1 MGQPEYGTGVVF
13 INRLCSCTLS
23 RARNLDWLEDFW
35 QYICFLEA
43 SWIGK
48 IKSWFLQW
56 ITEWRSHFVNF
67 VLFSAAM
74 ADLDDLSHVSF
85 TRLDCWVGGFKDVF
99 WCTPKMNGL
108 RLGVKVKLWID
119 LFFVVRKTMCFPL
132 SRDPLFDVS
141 SFVILISVAWDEDFK
156 PLWKPR
162 SFRPLDDWTWGGS
175 LRFSWSAWC
184 FMESFPERPN
194 AEWMP
199 SRHFLN
205 LLMTCPFWP
214 GCFRN
219 PDFLVDNGLT
229 PKNVLLGEK
238 RVEMMPQ
245 SWQPWRFLAG
255 SLMGKV
261 FSGKN
266 CLRCKN
272 TSTFLPLFINQN
284 ASVFHGV

>member
-1 MGQPEYGTGVVF
+1 MF
-13 INRLCSCTLS
+13 ISTFCQVSTSENQWVLKAVNHGRWVNLS
-23 RARNLDWLEDFW
+23 MERVLFSSIAFAAVRFQGPGIWIDWKIFDNG
-35 QYICFLEA
+35 ICFLEA

-48 IKSWFLQW
+48 IKGWFLQW

-119 LFFVVRKTMCFPL
+119 LFFVVRKTICFPL

-141 SFVILISVAWDEDFK
+141 SFVIVISVAWDEDFK

-162 SFRPLDDWTWGGS
+162 SFRPFDDWTWGGS

-184 FMESFPERPN
+184 FMESFPEIPN
-194 AEWMP
+194 A
-199 SRHFLN
+199 
-205 LLMTCPFWP
+205 
-214 GCFRN
+214 
-219 PDFLVDNGLT
+219 
-229 PKNVLLGEK
+229 
-238 RVEMMPQ
+238 
-245 SWQPWRFLAG
+245 
-255 SLMGKV
+255 
-261 FSGKN
+261 
-266 CLRCKN
+266 
-272 TSTFLPLFINQN
+272 
-284 ASVFHGV
+284 